1 MMKSFRQFS
10 VREGLILVFVTA
22 FAVAGLSSGGIAGSL
37 FLILSFTI
45 VTAFAITAFVA
56 RGHLRSY
63 SIGFIVPALL
73 YATVLFV
80 AGETE
85 LDPYDGKL
93 PTTSLVKPLFE
104 SMVKTG
110 YVDPTTGKVVQDYDP
125 TKPFGGMGG
134 GGMGGGGVTLVEI
147 PNRTTFMSLAHAILV
162 LIFGYV
168 GAKFATFVFEKH
180 PTVAR
185 NGE

>member
-10 VREGLILVFVTA
+10 VRQGLILVFVTA

-45 VTAFAITAFVA
+45 VTAFVITAFVA

-104 SMVKTG
+104 SMLKTG

-168 GAKFATFVFEKH
+168 GSIFFQIFAFV
-180 PTVAR
+180 R
-185 NGE
+185 W